1 MTYSFND
8 KHAIVCGSTDGI
20 GKATAF
26 ELAANGCDITLVAR
40 NEDKLEKTLAEL
52 PKQKREQNHSF
63 LKADFNNANSLK
75 SKINFYINELDKPVH
90 ILVNNSGGPKG
101 GNLLHA
107 EIDEFRQAFERLLI
121 ANQIIS
127 QAVAPIMKRNR
138 YGRIINIISTSVKQV
153 IPGLGVSNTIRG
165 SVAQWAKTL
174 AMELGPYQISVNNVL
189 PGYTV
194 TNRLNELA
202 MGKAIKEK
210 TTPDE
215 IKKGWESNTTLKR
228 LGSPQ
233 EIANVIVFLCSD
245 KSSYITGQNISV
257 DGGRIGV

>member
-1 MTYSFND
+1 MNYSFND

-26 ELAANGCDITLVAR
+26 ELAANGCDITLIAR

-202 MGKAIKEK
+202 MGKALKEK

-215 IKKGWESNTTLKR
+215 IKKNWESNTTLKR

>member
-1 MTYSFND
+1 MNYSFNK

-26 ELAANGCDITLVAR
+26 ELAANGCDITLVSRSA
-40 NEDKLEKTLAEL
+40 NKLEKTLTEL
-52 PKQKREQNHSF
+52 PKQNREQEHSY
-63 LKADFNNANSLK
+63 LEADFNNANSLK
-75 SKINFYINELDKPVH
+75 SKINSYVNKLDKPVH
-90 ILVNNSGGPKG
+90 ILVNNSGGPRG
-101 GNLLHA
+101 GNILQA
-107 EIDEFRQAFERLLI
+107 ELDEFRQAFEGLLI

-138 YGRIINIISTSVKQV
+138 YGKIINIISTSVKQV

-165 SVAQWAKTL
+165 SVAQWSKTL
-174 AMELGPYQISVNNVL
+174 AMELGPHQISVNNVL
-189 PGYTV
+189 PGYT
-194 TNRLNELA
+194 TTKRLNELA
-202 MGKAIKEK
+202 DDKAFREN

-215 IKKGWESNTTLKR
+215 IKRNWENNTILKR
-228 LGSPQ
+228 LASPE

-257 DGGRIGV
+257 DGGKIGV